1 MDFAIEPG
9 NWTDLPAIR
18 GLLIEAGLPVEDL
31 ATCPVQFRVARTGG
45 ALAGAIGLEPYGD
58 TGLLRSL
65 VVAPAVRGTGVG
77 KALVAALEGEAR
89 RSGVSRLVLLT
100 ETAAAFFEHIGYSVA
115 ERKKVGGMVSQS
127 AQFLTCCPTSAT
139 CMTKT
144 LT

>member
-1 MDFAIEPG
+1 MQFTIEPG
-9 NWTDLPAIR
+9 SWTDLPAIR

-31 ATCPVQFRVARTGG
+31 TASPVQFWVARTGG

-65 VVAPAVRGTGVG
+65 VVAPFVRGTGVG
-77 KALVAALEGEAR
+77 KALVAALEAEAP
-89 RSGVSRLVLLT
+89 RSGVSGLVLLT
-100 ETAAAFFEHIGYSVA
+100 ETAAAFFERNGYAVT
-115 ERKKVGGMVSQS
+115 ERKAVGGMVSQS
-127 AQFLTCCPTSAT
+127 AQFRTCCPASAT